1 MSTTPT
7 NETDIKYSFL
17 RVRREKE
24 SILLGISPTNK
35 IQQEILK
42 VAKNNSTVQNATKG
56 GLFSLK
62 KSFLDTL
69 QIEDK
74 TLTLNLNQLV
84 SNQFLCQIPVFEYDS
99 AEIALEIVPYF
110 ITHPGDDKNFSIANL
125 FEELIVC
132 SFKSIKYWYEAR
144 SKISKEDQISEFKW
158 YLNGNKEPYGGHSNI
173 FNPWHYLKTLN
184 NGIPIYE
191 EVIEYISRDIERRL
205 IESNLAIPLREFGIF
220 FIKTSEVM
228 DIFEN
233 AESFMQE
240 DIISSLIGNT
250 INRTILEPILLEKKI
265 YYETSQFP
273 FKTTGFSVELAKA
286 TKQIKLR
293 EGIDNVKKL
302 LVMDIIINLEP
313 YVDNFYMDN
322 WRDDCENVKKEFKRA
337 ITAPSSKWMN
347 LITFINHSESLK
359 YPPDVWKDLLT
370 DRELYYIKWQSPKGT
385 VNVFTGRD
393 HGFIR
398 SLVVGMI
405 AIGPGEHWKAVALK
419 YLIDKNERTLRP
431 LLVDFNFALIYQ
443 EFNKIIY
450 TPYIPWYFRIFM
462 LIPLQSLNELFYE
475 KAKEKIKLEQE
486 QLALKNENNN
496 QKLNFEVDAKK
507 KEMITAVK
515 DNFFSDSV
523 KRTLDYFYS
532 VKKHVPT
539 FNELSDYY
547 PEDPDFLNNLKKKKF
562 RIISLPIRG
571 GENIEIVVYPDDDS
585 WATKKQ
591 FLIESLENVVA
602 DRNPHLS
609 APVDMAKIEKAQ
621 NLLEILGQ
629 EIS

>member
-1 MSTTPT
+1 MSISLG

-24 SILLGISPTNK
+24 SIILGISPTNK

-42 VAKNNSTVQNATKG
+42 VAKNNSTVQNASKG

-62 KSFLDTL
+62 KSFTDSL
-69 QIEDK
+69 QIEEK

-84 SNQFLCQIPVFEYDS
+84 NNQFLCQIPVFEFDS
-99 AEIALEIVPYF
+99 VEIALDIIPYF

-132 SFKSIKYWYEAR
+132 SFKAVKYWYETR
-144 SKISKEDQISEFKW
+144 SKISREDQISEFKW
-158 YLNGNKEPYGGHSNI
+158 YLNGNTEPYGGHSNI
-173 FNPWHYLKTLN
+173 FNPHFLLKSLN

-191 EVIEYISRDIERRL
+191 EVIEYIARDIERRF
-205 IESNLAIPLREFGIF
+205 IESNLAIPLKEFGIF
-220 FIKTSEVM
+220 FIKTAEVM
-228 DIFEN
+228 EIFEN
-233 AESFMQE
+233 ADSFMQE
-240 DIISSLIGNT
+240 NIISSLIGNAT
-250 INRTILEPILLEKKI
+250 NRTEIEPILLEKKI
-265 YYETSQFP
+265 YYETNQFP
-273 FKTTGFSVELAKA
+273 FKTTQYSVNLAKA
-286 TKQIKLR
+286 IRQIKIR
-293 EGIDNVKKL
+293 EGIDNTKKL
-302 LVMDIIINLEP
+302 FVLDIIIQLES
-313 YVDNFYMDN
+313 YVDNFYMEN

-337 ITAPSSKWMN
+337 ITAPSSKWIN

-370 DRELYYIKWQSPKGT
+370 DKELYYIKWQSPKGT
-385 VNVFTGRD
+385 VHVFTGRE

-405 AIGPGEHWKAVALK
+405 AIGPNEQWKAVALK

-431 LLVDFNFALIYQ
+431 LLIDHNFALVYQ
-443 EFNKIIY
+443 ELNKIIY

-462 LIPLQSLNELFYE
+462 LIPLQSIYEIFYE

-486 QLALKNENNN
+486 QLTIKNDQSN
-496 QKLNFEVDAKK
+496 QKINSDFETKK
-507 KEMITAVK
+507 KEMVIGVK
-515 DNFFSDSV
+515 DKFVTDSV
-523 KRTLDYFYS
+523 KRTLDYYYS
-532 VKKHVPT
+532 IKKQVPT
-539 FNELSDYY
+539 LSELTEYY
-547 PEDPDFLNNLKKKKF
+547 AEDPEFYNNIKKKKF
-562 RIISLPIRG
+562 RVISLPIRG
-571 GENIEIVVYPDDDS
+571 GENIEVVVYPDDES
-585 WATKKQ
+585 WIIKKQ

-621 NLLEILGQ
+621 NLLEILSQ